1 MALEQLVLIKFEDS
15 QKLSIESKRYY
26 RQRTNYFYKNSS
38 IKSDSMMVSCPTREL
53 QNELTIYVK
62 FLNSRVENKEIS
74 PNSIKGYFYGIK
86 WLLEANG
93 REGEIKWKQLEALYP
108 KTVRK
113 AGHKG
118 YSTEQVAE
126 LLEVANSPKDKAL
139 IHFQASI
146 GGRIGIHD
154 HELLV
159 GHLVPMQYKDMKCYG
174 VLLYAEDGITV
185 EEKMEREQNEVAAGE
200 SYWSFLTPEATYYL
214 DRYLDER
221 RRNGEV
227 IHEESCL
234 FTTEAINSKY
244 PQLRSHPI
252 RWSIQKLVSKSTVI
266 RKRRAGNQRYD
277 VPVTHGFRK
286 RFNTIL
292 KIDESNINSNI
303 AEKLMG
309 HRNGLDGVY
318 LSPTREQCFKEFCK
332 GIPQLTVSDSFRK
345 QAEIQI
351 LTDEKDK
358 VIEEL
363 QMKNRVLEEQI
374 GKANQQFEKVNSVM
388 PLVNRLAGIM
398 CDIENSKLSQSEI
411 LKKYCSE
418 F

>member
-363 QMKNRVLEEQI
+363 QMKNRQMQE
-374 GKANQQFEKVNSVM
+374 QFEKVNSVM

-398 CDIENSKLSQSEI
+398 QDIENPKLSQSEI
-411 LKKYCSE
+411 LKKYLSE
-418 F
+418 L